1 MARPE
6 YTATQSKIE
15 RPLSL
20 TEPLEISFWFNID
33 DPDLRA
39 RLDAYYEAN
48 KDDFKKQPGLELQV
62 KAGGEY
68 HRICRSR
75 LWLNKPKTQDA
86 PPPGPAPIP
95 AVSMEPDF
103 DPVPPPPPPM
113 GYSEAKDG

>member
-6 YTATQSKIE
+6 YTATQSRIE
-15 RPLSL
+15 RPLAL

-33 DPDLRA
+33 DADLRA

-75 LWLNKPKTQDA
+75 LWLNKPKMQDA
-86 PPPGPAPIP
+86 PPPPP
-95 AVSMEPDF
+95 SMEPPF
-103 DPVPPPPPPM
+103 DAAPPPPPM

>member
-15 RPLSL
+15 RPLAL
-20 TEPLEISFWFNID
+20 TEPFEISFWFNID

-75 LWLNKPKTQDA
+75 LWINKPKTQDA
-86 PPPGPAPIP
+86 PPPPP
-95 AVSMEPDF
+95 SMEPPF
-103 DPVPPPPPPM
+103 DAAPPPPPPM
-113 GYSEAKDG
+113 GYGEAKDG

>member
-15 RPLSL
+15 RPLAL

-39 RLDAYYEAN
+39 RLNAYYEAN
-48 KDDFKKQPGLELQV
+48 KDDWKKQPGLELQV
-62 KAGGEY
+62 RAGGEY

-86 PPPGPAPIP
+86 PPPPP
-95 AVSMEPDF
+95 SMEPPF
-103 DPVPPPPPPM
+103 DAAPPPPPM

>member
-1 MARPE
+1 MPNIPE

-15 RPLSL
+15 RPLAL

-39 RLDAYYEAN
+39 RLNAYYEAN
-48 KDDFKKQPGLELQV
+48 KDDWKKQPGLELQV
-62 KAGGEY
+62 RVGGEY

-75 LWLNKPKTQDA
+75 LWLNKAKTQDA
-86 PPPGPAPIP
+86 PPPPP
-95 AVSMEPDF
+95 SMEPPF
-103 DPVPPPPPPM
+103 DAAPPPPPPM

>member
-1 MARPE
+1 MPNNPE

-15 RPLSL
+15 RPLAL

-39 RLDAYYEAN
+39 RLNAYYEAN
-48 KDDFKKQPGLELQV
+48 KDDWKKQPGLELQV
-62 KAGGEY
+62 RAGGEY

-86 PPPGPAPIP
+86 PPPPP
-95 AVSMEPDF
+95 SMEPPF
-103 DPVPPPPPPM
+103 DAAPPPPPM

>member
-15 RPLSL
+15 RPLAL

-75 LWLNKPKTQDA
+75 LWLNKPKMQDA
-86 PPPGPAPIP
+86 PPPPPS
-95 AVSMEPDF
+95 SMEPPF
-103 DPVPPPPPPM
+103 DAAPPPPPM

>member
-1 MARPE
+1 MPNNPE

-15 RPLSL
+15 RPLAL

-39 RLDAYYEAN
+39 RLNAYYEAN
-48 KDDFKKQPGLELQV
+48 KDDWKKQPGLELQV
-62 KAGGEY
+62 RAGGEY

-75 LWLNKPKTQDA
+75 LWLNKPKMQDA
-86 PPPGPAPIP
+86 PPPPP
-95 AVSMEPDF
+95 SMEPPF
-103 DPVPPPPPPM
+103 DAAPPPPPM